1 MALLRT
7 ETLVD
12 ALTVLMPF
20 WEQHDSLED
29 RDTQERPSG
38 FRVVL
43 GTAFAFPGG

>member
-12 ALTVLMPF
+12 AVTVFMSF
-20 WEQHDSLED
+20 WEQHGFLED
-29 RDTQERPSG
+29 RDAQERPSG